1 MFYNGNEWVEY
12 PLVSADD
19 EGFVSGY
26 SVYEVI
32 RTYYGI
38 PYRLRSH
45 YDRLKKSANF
55 MGFDVPS
62 LEKIKLVLEQA
73 EKIHNYNEY
82 RFKIFVTPFTSNY
95 ETFYCFVEE
104 LEEDIDIIEEGVV
117 VNIARERKPH
127 FSIIPY
133 YVKTPLNNS
142 VKYIHKKY
150 DYYYESIIL
159 NEFGYVAECTF
170 SNIFYVSSGVLIT
183 PHLSTGILAGITRHS
198 VLELAREL
206 SMEIEEKPN
215 VEVWELLS
223 ADEIFLSHTS
233 RGIVPVR
240 RIFPHFTFTVPGVV
254 TETLIANWKDF
265 ITKTL
270 DELD

>member
-19 EGFVSGY
+19 EGFVNGY

-32 RTYYGI
+32 RTYSGI
-38 PYRLRSH
+38 PYRLKSH
-45 YDRLKKSANF
+45 YYRLKKSANF

-62 LEKIKLVLEQA
+62 LEKINLVLEQA
-73 EKIHNYNEY
+73 KKIHNYDEY
-82 RFKIFVTPFTSNY
+82 KFKIYVTPFTSSY
-95 ETFYCFVEE
+95 KTFYCFVEE
-104 LEEDIDIIEEGVV
+104 LKEDIDIIEEGVV

-127 FSIIPY
+127 SSIIPY

-142 VKYIHKKY
+142 VKFIHKKY

-159 NEFGYVAECTF
+159 NEFGYVAEGTF

-183 PHLSTGILAGITRHS
+183 PHLSTGIIAGITRTS
-198 VLELAREL
+198 VIELARYL

-215 VEVWELLS
+215 VEAWELLS
-223 ADEIFLSHTS
+223 ADEIFLCHTS
-233 RGIVPVR
+233 KGIVPVR
-240 RIFPHFTFTVPGVV
+240 RIFPDFTYTVPGVV
-254 TETLIANWKDF
+254 TEALLSNWKDF

-270 DELD
+270 DE